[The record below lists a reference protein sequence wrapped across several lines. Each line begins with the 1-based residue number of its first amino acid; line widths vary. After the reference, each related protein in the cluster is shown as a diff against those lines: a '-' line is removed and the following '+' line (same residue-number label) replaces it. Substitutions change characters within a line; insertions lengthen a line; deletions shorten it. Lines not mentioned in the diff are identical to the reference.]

1 MSYRKERAYLQQ
13 TDSGS
18 SYVTGVPEE
27 SLRDLFTEILEQG
40 VHGFCFS
47 LYEEGQ
53 KPGDTI
59 TEEQVRRR
67 MQVLKPYTQWIRS
80 FSCTDGN
87 ELIPKVAKEL
97 GLKTLVG
104 AWLGNDPEVNEREI
118 KGLVKLAK
126 EGLVDIAAVG
136 NEVMYRKDLLRT
148 TIFSALHILE
158 WCVFIPQPA
167 RTTMHLTNLS

>member
-13 TDSGS
+13 TGSGS

-67 MQVLKPYTQWIRS
+67 MQVLKP
-80 FSCTDGN
+80 
-87 ELIPKVAKEL
+87 
-97 GLKTLVG
+97 
-104 AWLGNDPEVNEREI
+104 
-118 KGLVKLAK
+118 
-126 EGLVDIAAVG
+126 
-136 NEVMYRKDLLRT
+136 
-148 TIFSALHILE
+148 
-158 WCVFIPQPA
+158 
-167 RTTMHLTNLS
+167 